1 MRECLDEHE
10 QRHEDRAAAVRGGL
24 VMTAV
29 EEVSMNAGL
38 G

>member
-1 MRECLDEHE
+1 VCLDEHE
-10 QRHEDRAAAVRGGL
+10 QRHEDGAAAVSGGL
-24 VMTAV
+24 VMAVV

>member
-1 MRECLDEHE
+1 MSSVTRTELPLL
-10 QRHEDRAAAVRGGL
+10 GGL
-24 VMTAV
+24 VMAVV